1 MACPITLA
9 AAQDADNQRVTAV
22 VRQKIVS
29 IVCCVQPPTDAVGMR
44 ITGTIPRAA
53 NCLHTLPGE
62 LSKNDKWWL
71 NEPINR
77 TRSDDRNR
85 EIGLLQLQVVAL
97 SPDGGSRAGI
107 RSGGRLLPA
116 FSAGAA

>member
-9 AAQDADNQRVTAV
+9 AEQDAENQCVIAAL
-22 VRQKIVS
+22 RQKIVS
-29 IVCCVQPPTDAVGMR
+29 IVCCVQPPTDKDATR
-44 ITGTIPRAA
+44 DPGTIPHATD
-53 NCLHTLPGE
+53 CSHTSSGE

-77 TRSDDRNR
+77 TRSDDRYR
-85 EIGLLQLQVVAL
+85 EIGLLQLQMVAL
-97 SPDGGSRAGI
+97 SPDGRSRAGI

-116 FSAGAA
+116 LSACAA